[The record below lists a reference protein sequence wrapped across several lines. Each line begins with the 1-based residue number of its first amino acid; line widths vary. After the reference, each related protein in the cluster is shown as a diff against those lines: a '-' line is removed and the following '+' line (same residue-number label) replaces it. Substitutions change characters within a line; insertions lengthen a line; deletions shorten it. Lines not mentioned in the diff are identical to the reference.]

1 LIPAGHGSILNS
13 KPTIGKQA
21 VTIQTVQAISRK
33 GQNAVFNVDKVPDAI
48 GYYFA
53 GFVDGEGSF
62 HLTFRRRQDYKLPWK
77 VSLCL
82 NVSQKDKVILALLKQ
97 HLQCGEIRYKSDDVW
112 MYEVNNLNAIRANVI
127 PFFGRFGFLSAKK
140 KLDFAIFQR
149 MADLMA
155 ANAHLSEDGIRKLLE
170 LRLTMNDGGKRKYTD
185 DMILSAFSV
194 LESPETT
201 RQTSPTYLV
210 GEDDIVRSAVRAVEP
225 GRNDLAQAKP
235 ESSDSSST
243 E

>member
-1 LIPAGHGSILNS
+1 M
-13 KPTIGKQA
+13 
-21 VTIQTVQAISRK
+21 QAISRK
-33 GQNAVFNVDKVPDAI
+33 DQIVVFNADQISDAI

-82 NVSQKDKVILALLKQ
+82 NVSQKDKVILTLFKR

-127 PFFGRFGFLSAKK
+127 PFFRRFGFLSAKK
-140 KLDFAIFQR
+140 KRDFAIFQQ
-149 MADLMA
+149 MAELMA
-155 ANAHLSEDGIRKLLE
+155 SGAHLSRDGIESLLKL
-170 LRLTMNDGGKRKYTD
+170 RTSMNDGGKRKYTD
-185 DMILSAFSV
+185 DMILTAFSD
-194 LESPETT
+194 LESSETT
-201 RQTSPTYLV
+201 CQTSSTNLV
-210 GEDDIVRSAVRAVEP
+210 EEDDIVRSAARVVEP
-225 GRNDLAQAKP
+225 DRNDLAKSQD
-235 ESSDSSST
+235 ESADSPAA